1 MACFFVIWTC
11 WKYLQSCSVF
21 SLFFSMF
28 LCMEME
34 VNRNI
39 KHPTGKVWAIRS
51 TKKWMIAAHTRQR
64 AEVMIFNPFDVWRL
78 LHGKYVSKTTNKSR
92 ERQQKSSISILFPQ
106 NIHSPHIILFLTCG
120 QSCGINLFCE
130 TIVTIAIYPRRE
142 EAAPLGLSCHN
153 GHWIV
158 TSHPPTLH
166 YPSKHELNDD
176 GSLYSFIQSGLAT
189 SETNMTEDSWPE
201 SGARGI
207 GI

>member
-1 MACFFVIWTC
+1 MSHQEY
-11 WKYLQSCSVF
+11 K
-21 SLFFSMF
+21 
-28 LCMEME
+28 E
-34 VNRNI
+34 VNDC
-39 KHPTGKVWAIRS
+39 RS
-51 TKKWMIAAHTRQR
+51 HAAQS
-64 AEVMIFNPFDVWRL
+64 AKVMIFNPFDVWRL

-176 GSLYSFIQSGLAT
+176 GSLYSFIQSGLDT

-201 SGARGI
+201 RRGESEYKVAKEGGGQI
-207 GI
+207 SHSRGVLPNSERKH